1 MTLDLKRPLAWR
13 SEDGDAAAML
23 SELQP
28 NILKA
33 HVRDHLSVLLL
44 QFAGRADAR
53 TFLGGVAALMKS
65 AKDQLQEVTAY
76 KDAHGPAHRGTPYV
90 GVGLSSE
97 GYEVIDAPRRP
108 ADSSFVRGMR
118 DAATRQTLSD
128 PPLSMWEPPYR
139 EPIHA
144 IVLVG
149 DATDASVS
157 ARRNEVIARLP
168 DSVTVLGEET
178 GRALRD
184 SSDRRIEHFGYID
197 GRSQPL
203 FLDEDIAEESR
214 TTDGVDV
221 WNPGLGLDRIVVPEP
236 GAPDGSMRF
245 GSYMVFRKLEQNVQL
260 FKEEEQRL
268 AEDLGLEGDDAERAG
283 AMLVGR
289 FEDGTPLTLQDG
301 EGAHSPVMNNFT
313 YGSDEHGTKC
323 PMYAHIRKVNPR
335 AGRRT
340 HLMARRGQTYGVRSD
355 DVDADLPP
363 SSRPTGGVGLLFMA
377 FNADIA
383 DQFEYTQ
390 QTLANRLGPTS
401 LTDGVDQLIGQGPR
415 DHLTSIAAW
424 GEDKPEKKK
433 TTDAVAQAVTMKG
446 GEYFFMPSLGFLK
459 SLAPG

>member
-1 MTLDLKRPLAWR
+1 MTLDLKHPLAWR

-44 QFAGRADAR
+44 RFAGPADAK
-53 TFLGGVAALMKS
+53 TFLGSVAALMKS
-65 AKDQLQEVTAY
+65 AKEQLNEVAAY
-76 KDAHGPAHRGTPYV
+76 RDAQRRGQTYRGTPYV

-97 GYEVIDAPRRP
+97 GYKVIEVPGRP

-118 DAATRQTLSD
+118 DAATRQKLSD

-139 EPIHA
+139 EPLHA

-149 DATDASVS
+149 DATDAAVSV
-157 ARRNEVIARLP
+157 RRNEVIALLP
-168 DSVTVLGEET
+168 DSVTVVVEET
-178 GRALRD
+178 GRALRNGA
-184 SSDRRIEHFGYID
+184 DRGIEHFGYID

-203 FLDEDIAEESR
+203 FLDGDIEEERR
-214 TTDGVDV
+214 TTDGADV
-221 WNPGLGLDRIVVPEP
+221 WKPGLGLDRILVPEP
-236 GAPDGSMRF
+236 GAPDGSTRF
-245 GSYMVFRKLEQNVQL
+245 GSYLVFRKLEQNVRL
-260 FKEEEQRL
+260 FKEEEERL
-268 AEDLGLEGDDAERAG
+268 AEDLGLEGDEAERAG

-313 YGSDEHGTKC
+313 YGSDEEGTKC
-323 PMYAHIRKVNPR
+323 PVYAHIRKVNPR

-355 DVDADLPP
+355 DLEADLPP
-363 SSRPTGGVGLLFMA
+363 SSRPADGVGLLFMA

-390 QTLANRLGPTS
+390 QALANSLGSTS
-401 LTDGVDQLIGQGPR
+401 LTGGVDQVIGQGPR
-415 DHLTSIAAW
+415 GQLTSIAGW
-424 GEDKPEKKK
+424 GEDEPKK
-433 TTDAVAQAVTMKG
+433 TTDAVAQAVTMNG